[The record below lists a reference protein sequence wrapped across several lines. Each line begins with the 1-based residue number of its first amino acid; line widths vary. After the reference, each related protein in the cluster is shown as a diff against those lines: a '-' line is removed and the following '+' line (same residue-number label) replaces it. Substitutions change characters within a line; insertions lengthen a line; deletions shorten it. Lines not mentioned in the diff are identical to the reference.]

1 MNFVKNISRIL
12 AFSLVFVFACT
23 EEFID
28 KPIQPGTESD
38 ASFRKTADGLQYTLN
53 ASYSVLSGN
62 YWYQYHLNRLV
73 LGNYRSDDAQ
83 AGGED
88 ENDGIADYAVSDFNI
103 FSTNSIF
110 QEFWRT
116 CYIGVHYANAVIEF
130 APAALENASVAD
142 AARINRYVAEAKTLR
157 GFFYFEL
164 VKEYGDLPLV
174 LDATS
179 QSLRPRTNRLAIYD
193 QIEKD
198 LLEAAEVLPAAN
210 TIAAAEKGRMSSGSA
225 LAILAKAY
233 IFRASLEQPEKYFNL
248 SYETAKKVISSG
260 QFALMPTYDAL
271 WKQSGDFSSEAIV
284 EGGQPAEDGKG
295 DIGYPGVFT
304 GPRYYYNLVN
314 GQLVKGS
321 ASAYGW
327 GKNTPTQ
334 DFVDAFEKGD
344 PRLNWTVYMQGDSA
358 NSGSSK
364 PSEKFKMRLICFD
377 HSATGYYL
385 RKLDPNGYPYNGQ
398 NHLNLKYYRYAD
410 LILIGAEA
418 ANEVGK
424 TGDALAWLELVRARA
439 RKTRA
444 ARNHENDV
452 IPGVPV
458 QITAGSQDELRT
470 IIRNERR
477 VELGLEDHRF
487 YDLVRWDGTGGFN
500 WKLAIEQ
507 AQRKVGPNYQ
517 IDSDDKSGQPRKP
530 HVVIVESK
538 HKLGPI
544 PDVEIRTSGNTLS
557 QNEGY

>member
-142 AARINRYVAEAKTLR
+142 AERINRYVAEAKTLR
-157 GFFYFEL
+157 GYFYFEL
-164 VKEYGDLPLV
+164 VKEYGDLPMV

-248 SYETAKKVISSG
+248 SYETAK
-260 QFALMPTYDAL
+260 
-271 WKQSGDFSSEAIV
+271 
-284 EGGQPAEDGKG
+284 
-295 DIGYPGVFT
+295 
-304 GPRYYYNLVN
+304 
-314 GQLVKGS
+314 
-321 ASAYGW
+321 
-327 GKNTPTQ
+327 
-334 DFVDAFEKGD
+334 
-344 PRLNWTVYMQGDSA
+344 
-358 NSGSSK
+358 
-364 PSEKFKMRLICFD
+364 
-377 HSATGYYL
+377 
-385 RKLDPNGYPYNGQ
+385 
-398 NHLNLKYYRYAD
+398 
-410 LILIGAEA
+410 
-418 ANEVGK
+418 
-424 TGDALAWLELVRARA
+424 
-439 RKTRA
+439 
-444 ARNHENDV
+444 
-452 IPGVPV
+452 
-458 QITAGSQDELRT
+458 
-470 IIRNERR
+470 
-477 VELGLEDHRF
+477 
-487 YDLVRWDGTGGFN
+487 
-500 WKLAIEQ
+500 
-507 AQRKVGPNYQ
+507 
-517 IDSDDKSGQPRKP
+517 
-530 HVVIVESK
+530 
-538 HKLGPI
+538 
-544 PDVEIRTSGNTLS
+544 
-557 QNEGY
+557 